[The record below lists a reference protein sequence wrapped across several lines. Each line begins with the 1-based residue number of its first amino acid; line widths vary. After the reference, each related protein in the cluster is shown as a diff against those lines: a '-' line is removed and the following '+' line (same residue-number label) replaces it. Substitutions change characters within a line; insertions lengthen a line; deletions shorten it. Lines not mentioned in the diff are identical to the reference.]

1 MEPQTAQM
9 VYAELNTIK
18 QTLQKLEHDIERL
31 SVFVAADRRTFEP
44 TDFLSLVDLG
54 TSETS
59 DVSENHDRYLGQAI
73 ADEHLH

>member
-18 QTLQKLEHDIERL
+18 QTLQKLEQDIERL
-31 SVFVAADRRTFEP
+31 SVYVTADRRSFEP
-44 TDFLSLVDLG
+44 ADYLALVDLG
-54 TSETS
+54 ASGS
-59 DVSENHDRYLGQAI
+59 ADVSASHDRYLGQAI